1 MAIIYTYPE
10 KTEPVLAD
18 VVLITDSESTNPS
31 NQTKTITLGS
41 IKDSID
47 VVDSIIAGSGIDV
60 SSATGAVTITNAG
73 VKSLVSANTAI
84 VASASGPG
92 GTGAVTITS
101 TAYTGGTNIGH
112 VPTGS
117 GNSATLYLDG
127 SGKWSTPTGDL
138 TIEDEDTQYS
148 LNPVNTIN
156 FKGGGVSV
164 SNGANATTVDVE
176 VLPRLNHG
184 FSPFPIYQGNDT
196 ITILP
201 GNTSAIAGQAICD
214 IAAGQLTVTRI
225 FGKFKTGTLN
235 GNPTSPV
242 INVAVYTG
250 SLTFP
255 NNTKLVYF
263 GSTTVSPTATDPNS
277 DINNIFF
284 VDVPVG
290 ASNNWVP
297 VAGTPIVT
305 IIEIDNSAQDP
316 NDNTLAVHL
325 LGTLTAASKQA
336 LFQNKLAFQVAP
348 SGAATSIFDAA
359 GTGNT
364 VLGSA
369 VTTIGNYANISVTS
383 KRVCQHFDPEMPNL

>member
-1 MAIIYTYPE
+1 
-10 KTEPVLAD
+10 
-18 VVLITDSESTNPS
+18 
-31 NQTKTITLGS
+31 
-41 IKDSID
+41 
-47 VVDSIIAGSGIDV
+47 
-60 SSATGAVTITNAG
+60 
-73 VKSLVSANTAI
+73 
-84 VASASGPG
+84 
-92 GTGAVTITS
+92 
-101 TAYTGGTNIGH
+101 
-112 VPTGS
+112 
-117 GNSATLYLDG
+117 
-127 SGKWSTPTGDL
+127 
-138 TIEDEDTQYS
+138 
-148 LNPVNTIN
+148 
-156 FKGGGVSV
+156 
-164 SNGANATTVDVE
+164 NATTVDVE